1 MAAEKY
7 LSWEDVAE
15 RLQIG
20 ERKAREIMTQ
30 MRCVTVGRKKRV
42 SEQELAAWIRSKE
55 TPPQL
60 SVIPTVKARKAAGQ
74 ILDWRKALGVE

>member
-1 MAAEKY
+1 MERY
-7 LSWEDVAE
+7 LTWEDVAE

-42 SEQELAAWIRSKE
+42 SEAELAAWIRSKE
-55 TPPQL
+55 TPPAL
-60 SVIPTVKARKAAGQ
+60 SVVKTARARKAAGQ
-74 ILDWRKALGVE
+74 ILDWRKALGVK

>member
-1 MAAEKY
+1 MERY
-7 LSWEDVAE
+7 LTWEDVAE

-42 SEQELAAWIRSKE
+42 SEAELAAWIRSKE
-55 TPPQL
+55 TPPAL
-60 SVIPTVKARKAAGQ
+60 SVVKTAKAREAAGQ
-74 ILDWRKALGVE
+74 ILDWRKALGVK